1 MGRLCRRHE
10 LTGYSYMRLPQMP
23 RHLLVLGLIA
33 VVAIG
38 GWALLMRDTPPG
50 VRGGPGGRGQ
60 MGPRPVNVAV
70 VTREVFSDRIEAL
83 GTVQSQESVSVTAK
97 VQGIIRSIYFDDGET
112 VTKGQEIAAIDA
124 GEQTAQLNV
133 ELANL
138 EQQRKDLERTASLAK
153 ENHISQARV
162 DEQVAALKKAEAN
175 VAAARVRA
183 GDRLIVAPFAGIVG
197 TRRISVGALVSP
209 GTVVTTLDDI
219 SKVKLDFAV
228 PETFLASLKSGLAIE
243 ATAAAYSGETF
254 KGTVVAV
261 DSRIDP
267 KTRSV
272 NVRAEIDNADLR
284 LRPGML
290 MVAELIKDQRE
301 SLMVPEAAL
310 DPSNDKQFVV
320 IVDSDNTAHRVEV
333 KIGRR
338 RIGFVEVLEGVRE
351 GDLVVREGLQDL
363 RDGAKVVIVDR
374 AGAIQP
380 AHASRIVEPS

>member
-1 MGRLCRRHE
+1 
-10 LTGYSYMRLPQMP
+10 MRLSQIP
-23 RHLLVLGLIA
+23 RPLIALVLLA
-33 VVAIG
+33 VVGAG
-38 GWALLMRDTPPG
+38 GWALLIRDSAPG
-50 VRGGPGGRGQ
+50 GRGPGGRGQQ
-60 MGPRPVNVAV
+60 MGPRPVNVVA
-70 VTREVFSDRIEAL
+70 VTREVFSDRLEAL
-83 GTVQSQESVSVTAK
+83 GTVQAQESVNVTAK
-97 VQGIIRSIYFDDGET
+97 VQGIIRSIYFDDGQT
-112 VTKGQEIAAIDA
+112 ITRGQEIAAIDA

-138 EQQRKDLERTASLAK
+138 EQQRKDLERMASLAK

-162 DEQVAALKKAEAN
+162 DEQIAALKKAEAN
-175 VAAARVRA
+175 VSAARVRA
-183 GDRLIVAPFAGIVG
+183 GDRVIVAPFAGVVG

-228 PETFLASLKSGLAIE
+228 PETFLAALRPGLSIE
-243 ATAAAYSGETF
+243 ATAAAYAGQTF
-254 KGTVVAV
+254 KGTVIAV

-290 MVAELIKDQRE
+290 MVVDLIKDQRE

-310 DPSNDKQFVV
+310 DPANDKQYVV
-320 IVDSDNTAHRVEV
+320 IVGPDNIAHRAEV

-338 RIGFVEVLEGVRE
+338 RIGFVEILEGVRE

-363 RDGAKVVIVDR
+363 REGVKVDIINR
-374 AGAIQP
+374 NELTPP
-380 AHASRIVEPS
+380 AQATRILEPS

>member
-1 MGRLCRRHE
+1 
-10 LTGYSYMRLPQMP
+10 MP
-23 RHLLVLGLIA
+23 RQLIA
-33 VVAIG
+33 IALIVVVAVG
-38 GWALLMRDTPPG
+38 GWALFLRDAGPG
-50 VRGGPGGRGQ
+50 GGPGGPGGRGQ
-60 MGPRPVNVAV
+60 MGPRPVNVVA

-83 GTVQSQESVSVTAK
+83 GTVQAQESVNVTAK
-97 VQGIIRSIYFDDGET
+97 VQGIIRSIYFDDGQT

-162 DEQVAALKKAEAN
+162 DEQTAALKKAEAN

-183 GDRLIVAPFAGIVG
+183 GDRLIVAPFNGVVG

-228 PETFLASLKSGLAIE
+228 PETFLASLKPDLPIE
-243 ATAAAYSGETF
+243 ATASAYPAETF
-254 KGTVVAV
+254 KGTVIAV

-267 KTRSV
+267 TTRSV

-290 MVAELIKDQRE
+290 MVVDLIKDARE

-310 DPSNDKQFVV
+310 DPADDKQYVV
-320 IVDSDNTAHRVEV
+320 IVGPDDVARRVEV

-338 RIGFVEVLEGVRE
+338 RTGFVEVIEGVRE

-363 RDGAKVVIVDR
+363 RDGAKVQVMNR
-374 AGAIQP
+374 TELTQP
-380 AHASRIVEPS
+380 SHASRIVQPS

>member
-1 MGRLCRRHE
+1 MP
-10 LTGYSYMRLPQMP
+10 LPRIP
-23 RHLLVLGLIA
+23 RPLLVLGLIA
-33 VVAIG
+33 VVALG
-38 GWALLMRDTPPG
+38 GWAVFLRDAPTA
-50 VRGGPGGRGQ
+50 GPRGGRGQ
-60 MGPRPVNVAV
+60 FMGPRPVNVVA
-70 VTREVFSDRIEAL
+70 VTREVFSDRLEAL
-83 GTVQSQESVSVTAK
+83 GTVQAQESVNVTAK

-112 VTKGQEIAAIDA
+112 VAKGQEIAAIDA

-138 EQQRKDLERTASLAK
+138 EQQRKDLERMTQLAK
-153 ENHISQARV
+153 ESHISQARV
-162 DEQVAALKKAEAN
+162 DEQTAALKKAEAN

-183 GDRLIVAPFAGIVG
+183 GDRLIVAPFPGIVG

-228 PETFLASLKSGLAIE
+228 PETFLASLKPSLAIE
-243 ATAAAYSGETF
+243 ATASAYNGEVF
-254 KGTVVAV
+254 RGAVIAV
-261 DSRIDP
+261 DSRIDE
-267 KTRSV
+267 KTRSI

-290 MVAELIKDQRE
+290 MVVDLIKDARE

-310 DPSNDKQFVV
+310 DPANDKQYVV
-320 IVDSDNTAHRVEV
+320 VVTPDNIAHRVEV

-338 RIGFVEVLEGVRE
+338 RIGFVEILDGVNE

-363 RDGAKVVIVDR
+363 QDGAKVQIVNR
-374 AGAIQP
+374 AELTQP
-380 AHASRIVEPS
+380 AHASRILAPS

>member
-1 MGRLCRRHE
+1 
-10 LTGYSYMRLPQMP
+10 MRLPHIP
-23 RHLLVLGLIA
+23 RHLLVLGLIV
-33 VVAIG
+33 VVALG
-38 GWALLMRDTPPG
+38 GWVVFMRDSAPDG
-50 VRGGPGGRGQ
+50 GRGPGGRGQ
-60 MGPRPVNVAV
+60 FMGPRPVNVVA
-70 VTREVFSDRIEAL
+70 VTREVFADRIEAL
-83 GTVQSQESVSVTAK
+83 GTVQAQESVNVTAK

-138 EQQRKDLERTASLAK
+138 EQQRKELERTAQLAK

-162 DEQVAALKKAEAN
+162 DEQTAALKKAEAN
-175 VAAARVRA
+175 VSAARVRA
-183 GDRLIVAPFAGIVG
+183 GDRLIVAPFAGVVG

-228 PETFLASLKSGLAIE
+228 PETFLASLKPSLPIE
-243 ATAAAYSGETF
+243 ATASAYNGEVF
-254 KGTVVAV
+254 KGTVIAV

-267 KTRSV
+267 TTRSV

-290 MVAELIKDQRE
+290 MVVDLIKDQSE

-310 DPSNDKQFVV
+310 DPANDKQYVV
-320 IVDSDNTAHRVEV
+320 VVTPDNVAHRVEV

-338 RIGFVEVLEGVRE
+338 RTGFVEVLDGVHE

-363 RDGAKVVIVDR
+363 QDGAKVEIVNKTELT
-374 AGAIQP
+374 QP
-380 AHASRIVEPS
+380 SHASRVVRPS

>member
-1 MGRLCRRHE
+1 
-10 LTGYSYMRLPQMP
+10 MRFSEMP
-23 RHLLVLGLIA
+23 RHLIALSLIA
-33 VVAIG
+33 VVAVG
-38 GWALLMRDTPPG
+38 GWALFIRDAGPG
-50 VRGGPGGRGQ
+50 GEGPGGRRGMQ
-60 MGPRPVNVAV
+60 MGPRPVNVVA

-83 GTVQSQESVSVTAK
+83 GTVQSAESVNVTAK

-138 EQQRKDLERTASLAK
+138 EQQRKDLDRTASLAK

-162 DEQVAALKKAEAN
+162 DEQTALLKRAEAN

-183 GDRLIVAPFAGIVG
+183 GDRLIVAPFPGVVG

-219 SKVKLDFAV
+219 SRVKLDFAV
-228 PETFLASLKSGLAIE
+228 PETFLASLHSGLAIE
-243 ATAAAYSGETF
+243 ATASAYAGETF
-254 KGTVVAV
+254 KGAVAAV
-261 DSRIDP
+261 DNRIDP
-267 KTRSV
+267 TTRSV
-272 NVRAEIDNADLR
+272 NVRAEIDNSDLR

-290 MVAELIKDQRE
+290 MVVDLLKDARE

-310 DPSNDKQFVV
+310 DPNSDKQYVV
-320 IVDSDNTAHRVEV
+320 IVRADNTAHRVEV

-338 RIGFVEVLEGVRE
+338 RTGFVEILDGVQE

-363 RDGAKVVIVDR
+363 NDGAKVEIMNR
-374 AGAIQP
+374 ADLTQP

>member
-1 MGRLCRRHE
+1 
-10 LTGYSYMRLPQMP
+10 MRLAEMP
-23 RHLLVLGLIA
+23 RHVIVLVLVA
-33 VVAIG
+33 VVAAG
-38 GWALLMRDTPPG
+38 GWALFLRDDAGP
-50 VRGGPGGRGQ
+50 RGPGGRGQ
-60 MGPRPVNVAV
+60 MGPRPVNVVA
-70 VTREVFSDRIEAL
+70 VTRETFSDRIEAL
-83 GTVQSQESVSVTAK
+83 GTVQALESVSVTAK
-97 VQGIIRSIYFDDGET
+97 VQGIIRSIYFNDGQT
-112 VTKGQEIAAIDA
+112 VAKGQEIAAIDA

-138 EQQRKDLERTASLAK
+138 EQQRKELERTASLAK

-162 DEQVAALKKAEAN
+162 DEQTAALKRAEAN

-183 GDRLIVAPFAGIVG
+183 GDRLIVAPFNGVVG

-228 PETFLASLKSGLAIE
+228 PETFLASLKPTLPIE
-243 ATAAAYSGETF
+243 AVASAYPGETF
-254 KGTVVAV
+254 KGAVIAV

-267 KTRSV
+267 TTRSV
-272 NVRAEIDNADLR
+272 NVRAQIDNADLR

-290 MVAELIKDQRE
+290 MVVDLIKDARE

-310 DPSNDKQFVV
+310 DPANDKQYVV
-320 IVDSDNTAHRVEV
+320 IVDPDSGIARRVEV

-338 RIGFVEVLEGVRE
+338 RTGFVEVLEGVRE

-363 RDGAKVVIVDR
+363 RDGAKVEIMNR
-374 AGAIQP
+374 TELTQP

>member
-1 MGRLCRRHE
+1 
-10 LTGYSYMRLPQMP
+10 
-23 RHLLVLGLIA
+23 
-33 VVAIG
+33 VA
-38 GWALLMRDTPPG
+38 
-50 VRGGPGGRGQ
+50 
-60 MGPRPVNVAV
+60 

-83 GTVQSQESVSVTAK
+83 GTVQSAESVNVTAK

-162 DEQVAALKKAEAN
+162 DEQTAALKKAEAN

-183 GDRLIVAPFAGIVG
+183 GDRLIVAPFPGVVG

-219 SKVKLDFAV
+219 SRVKLDFAV
-228 PETFLASLKSGLAIE
+228 PETFLASLHPGLAIE
-243 ATAAAYSGETF
+243 ATASAYSGETF
-254 KGTVVAV
+254 KGTVAAV
-261 DSRIDP
+261 DNRIDP
-267 KTRSV
+267 TTRSV

-290 MVAELIKDQRE
+290 MVVDLIKDARE

-310 DPSNDKQFVV
+310 DPNSDKQYVV
-320 IVDSDNTAHRVEV
+320 IVGADNIAHRVEV

-338 RIGFVEVLEGVRE
+338 RTGFVEILDGVKE

-363 RDGAKVVIVDR
+363 NEGAKVEIMNR
-374 AGAIQP
+374 TELTQP

>member
-1 MGRLCRRHE
+1 
-10 LTGYSYMRLPQMP
+10 MRLSDMP
-23 RHLLVLGLIA
+23 RPLIA
-33 VVAIG
+33 VALIVVVAIG
-38 GWALLMRDTPPG
+38 GWALFMRDS
-50 VRGGPGGRGQ
+50 GPGGQGPGRGRGMN
-60 MGPRPVNVAV
+60 MGPRPVNVVA

-83 GTVQSQESVSVTAK
+83 GTVQSAESVNVTAK
-97 VQGIIRSIYFDDGET
+97 VQGIIGRIFFDDGQT
-112 VTKGQEIAAIDA
+112 VSKGQEIAAIDA

-138 EQQRKDLERTASLAK
+138 EQQRKDLERTVSLAK

-162 DEQVAALKKAEAN
+162 DEQTAALKKAEAN

-183 GDRLIVAPFAGIVG
+183 GDRLIVAPFAGVVG

-228 PETFLASLKSGLAIE
+228 PETYLASLKPALPIE
-243 ATAAAYSGETF
+243 ATASAYNGEIF
-254 KGTVVAV
+254 KGTVIAV

-267 KTRSV
+267 TTRSV

-290 MVAELIKDQRE
+290 MVVDLIKDQSE

-310 DPSNDKQFVV
+310 DPANDKQYVVV
-320 IVDSDNTAHRVEV
+320 IGPDNVAHRVEV

-363 RDGAKVVIVDR
+363 QDGAKVEIINR
-374 AGAIQP
+374 TELTQP
-380 AHASRIVEPS
+380 SHASRIVEPS